1 MKKKNKQQVDQIN
14 LSDSEEVRLEL
25 LNLAVLFRSE
35 MIGKEEF
42 QSKAR
47 SMGFQE
53 SPEFILEQVPALN
66 LG

>member
-1 MKKKNKQQVDQIN
+1 MKKKSKQQDDQVN
-14 LSDSEEVRLEL
+14 LSDSEAVRLEL

-53 SPEFILEQVPALN
+53 SPECILQQIPVLN